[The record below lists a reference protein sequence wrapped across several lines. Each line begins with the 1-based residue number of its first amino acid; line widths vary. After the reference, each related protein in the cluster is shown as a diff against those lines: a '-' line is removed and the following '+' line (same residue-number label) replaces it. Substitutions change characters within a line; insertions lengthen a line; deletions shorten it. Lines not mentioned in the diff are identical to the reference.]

1 MPSIEF
7 FVLAFF
13 LVLIFAIVFAIGWF
27 KAVEVANDLYKK
39 LEEALLH
46 STIDH
51 LTGVLNRRGILK
63 EVWQAMNL
71 VRRGEQSTVAFI
83 DLDGLKKINDAEGHA
98 AGDELLKN
106 FTSFLQSHL
115 RTADRF
121 GRMGG
126 DEFLVVFYQLD
137 KAGAQRVMEK
147 LQKSSNNFSFG
158 LCEIES
164 SDDEKVVEDI
174 VHFADQEMYKNK
186 TLRREG

>member
-13 LVLIFAIVFAIGWF
+13 FVLIFAIVFAIAWV
-27 KAVEVANDLYKK
+27 KAVCVTTDLYEK
-39 LEEALLH
+39 LEEAMRH
-46 STIDH
+46 STIDY
-51 LTGVLNRRGILK
+51 LTGVLNRRGIFK

-71 VRRGEQSTVAFI
+71 VRRGEYSTVAFI
-83 DLDGLKKINDAEGHA
+83 DLDGLKKVNDTEGHA

-106 FTSFLQSHL
+106 FTSFLQGHL

-126 DEFLVVFYQLD
+126 DEFLIVFYQLD

-164 SDDEKVVEDI
+164 SDNEKVVEDI
-174 VHFADQEMYKNK
+174 VRHADQEMYKNK
-186 TLRREG
+186 TTRKGT